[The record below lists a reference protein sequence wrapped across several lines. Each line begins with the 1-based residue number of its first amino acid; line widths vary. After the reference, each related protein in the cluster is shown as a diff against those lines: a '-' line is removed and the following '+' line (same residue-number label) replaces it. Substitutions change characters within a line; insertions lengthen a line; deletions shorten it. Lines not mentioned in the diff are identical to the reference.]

1 MNYRVKKEWTTKAGL
16 KAVIVLVSP
25 SMPHYCGYVGVEK
38 ENPTYGKPY
47 YYNIDD
53 EDEDTKIYKE
63 DFKQIME
70 QINDIGIHGGLTY
83 AKANQ
88 DYPIDN
94 DTTWWFGFDAAHAGD
109 ATAWEDGKELLET
122 DEEKEV
128 AKTTKGIIGKCETDT
143 VNGFDYMEEQCEIL
157 AKQLKEIT

>member
-1 MNYRVKKEWTTKAGL
+1 MNHKVKKEWTTKSGL
-16 KAVIVLVSP
+16 DAIIALVSP
-25 SMPHYCGYVGVEK
+25 TMPHYCGYVGVPEDHLAFGMEGYAFLDSDESKYTEK
-38 ENPTYGKPY
+38 YL
-47 YYNIDD
+47 NI
-53 EDEDTKIYKE
+53 
-63 DFKQIME
+63 MH
-70 QINDIGIHGGLTY
+70 QINAINVHGGITF
-83 AKANQ
+83 AQEAED
-88 DYPIDN
+88 DYPSSVRDV
-94 DTTWWFGFDAAHAGD
+94 WWFGFDAAHAGD